1 MVFFLYI
8 DNAETS
14 SVQYDIA
21 FFNTIPH
28 LTKAYTLPYE
38 VLNVFLHIL
47 FIHVSNKIS
56 VNQSEGGCYLN
67 CLVNVA
73 IMNIIQL
80 TKYNKT

>member
-1 MVFFLYI
+1 MQDKKLYSLKP
-8 DNAETS
+8 T
-14 SVQYDIA
+14 

-56 VNQSEGGCYLN
+56 VNQSEED
-67 CLVNVA
+67 V
-73 IMNIIQL
+73 I
-80 TKYNKT
+80 